1 LIISSANSLKL
12 MNQAG
17 EVQNAKEMPQV
28 LKGSKVLVVETNP
41 LIASIRKE
49 RFQSWGLDAG
59 SVASGV
65 LMLATVDNLEDNQQY
80 SKLKIE
86 ANLLKP
92 WYTSVLMDTILKVL
106 EVKRANAEYKPNNT
120 EKVDALEFMA
130 S

>member
-1 LIISSANSLKL
+1 MVISCQLKD
-12 MNQAG
+12 MD
-17 EVQNAKEMPQV
+17 
-28 LKGSKVLVVETNP
+28 
-41 LIASIRKE
+41 
-49 RFQSWGLDAG
+49 GLDV
-59 SVASGV
+59 VAKIRANPTLAQIPV